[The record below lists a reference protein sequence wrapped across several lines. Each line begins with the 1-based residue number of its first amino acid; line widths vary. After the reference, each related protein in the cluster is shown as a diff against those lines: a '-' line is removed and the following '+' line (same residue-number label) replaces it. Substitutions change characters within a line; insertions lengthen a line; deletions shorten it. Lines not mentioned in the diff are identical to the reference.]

1 MQGAHGLVDRQVDV
15 DEGVL
20 DHRQHQGRGAE
31 LEIGGDLREVGIADD
46 HMEPAVLLGVGVG
59 LVPGV
64 DDGALERRLQADLDL
79 EVVGAL
85 ADLEAVLVAVLPDTD
100 PARARDD
107 LARDEERRQMAHDV
121 RERRLPLHEVVL
133 VRAVGGTLVVGVV
146 LVEVDRLGAGD
157 GGRPL
162 GGLRHDPFT
171 GLVPEHRVARIGDL
185 RGAVFGVRVV
195 DVEPGTVGEDDIG
208 QADVLVGELAG
219 VGGLTGE
226 IEASRVT
233 QRVLLLEV
241 PAGTSRPVHRRRVGV
256 DDLGRGEHGIGVG
269 VTGDG
274 DPVLRLDA
282 HYSPYG
288 HAALLARRRP
298 LPERR
303 SRTAAVSGALCG
315 ARHRTARLGG
325 TAEPRAPLRRWGA

>member
-1 MQGAHGLVDRQVDV
+1 MRPLSRSMSYGPVEEGNRRRGPAWPWRGCRADHGGEPRGWPRRSRERCGAL
-15 DEGVL
+15 
-20 DHRQHQGRGAE
+20 
-31 LEIGGDLREVGIADD
+31 DLREWSSPSSSWNSLSAISTAS
-46 HMEPAVLLGVGVG
+46 PAVPAMPTAEYSSAGKTVLDV
-59 LVPGV
+59 
-64 DDGALERRLQADLDL
+64 ALRARL
-79 EVVGAL
+79 
-85 ADLEAVLVAVLPDTD
+85 AVALVARRSPSQD
-100 PARARDD
+100 
-107 LARDEERRQMAHDV
+107 RRQPGNDAGDV
-121 RERRLPLHEVVL
+121 VVPCRAPRSAPGAAGGAVARQHLGRL
-133 VRAVGGTLVVGVV
+133 
-146 LVEVDRLGAGD
+146 VDRLGAGD

-162 GGLRHDPFT
+162 GGLRHDPFA

-195 DVEPGTVGEDDIG
+195 DVEPRAVGEDDIG

-241 PAGTSRPVHRRRVGV
+241 PAGASRPVHRRRVGV

-303 SRTAAVSGALCG
+303 SRTAAVSGASVRCPSPHC
-315 ARHRTARLGG
+315 ATRRYR
-325 TAEPRAPLRRWGA
+325 RA